1 MSDSEET
8 SGKVGLKQVIGS
20 VVASFLGVQRSD
32 NYERDATKGKPSQY
46 IVVGLIF
53 TILLIMF
60 VIGLVRFVMY
70 LAGV

>member
-20 VVASFLGVQRSD
+20 VIASFLGVQRSD
-32 NYERDATKGKPSQY
+32 NYERDATKGRLSQY

-60 VIGLVRFVMY
+60 VIGLVSFVMY
-70 LAGV
+70 LAGA